1 MKKEET
7 NENKHLRVTIISLI
21 FVVILVLLVIVL
33 SFSTYFHTEKAKIY
47 NYNNTENVS
56 MTYAE
61 STNSISIANAFPI
74 SDEAGKTLKGKGE
87 YFDFSVTTKV
97 IKGNPVE
104 YEIVAVKDNNSTL
117 SDNEVKIY
125 LEKQENGTYEQ
136 VLKPKEFKP
145 LQEESNIGAPIG
157 SMVLLKVKK
166 TSSGNDNY
174 RLRMWVSDQANIQE
188 VKTYS
193 IRINVYGKMAK

>member
-104 YEIVAVKDNNSTL
+104 YEIVAVKDDNSTL

-136 VLKPKEFKP
+136 VLKPKEFEP